1 MSYYED
7 EFENQI
13 SWYDESTEQFETE
26 VENYGFIEPAL
37 LAIIT
42 GLIGEI
48 SLLFITMHI

>member
-13 SWYDESTEQFETE
+13 SWYDESE

-48 SLLFITMHI
+48 SLLFIAMHI

>member
-37 LAIIT
+37 LATIT

-48 SLLFITMHI
+48 SLLFIAMHI